1 MRQSLDMSNWED
13 ASKKVREW
21 ETGVKPAEEMSVKDA
36 IQKFLDDAQARYL
49 SDATIGKLRF
59 VLEKQLVAFC
69 ERNVISMMRQ
79 ITFSDVI
86 EFRKSWADNPLSAS
100 KKFER
105 LKSFWRFC
113 EKARWCENV
122 TDGLK
127 GLRVIQKPTMPFT
140 VEEVEKILWACE
152 LYPANGIYGEG
163 NKARMRAF
171 VLLLRYTGL
180 RIRDVVCLKRSALKN
195 GKLFLRTQKTGVPVL
210 LPLPPFVLE
219 ALEQCPAV
227 DEKYFFW
234 SGNGLPKSAVA
245 DWQRSFRKL
254 LKLAGVEGHPHMM
267 RDTFSISLL
276 EKGVPIESVAALLG
290 NTPAIVQK
298 HYSPWV
304 QSRQLA
310 LEAEVMKTW

>member
-49 SDATIGKLRF
+49 SDASIGKLRF

-69 ERNVISMMRQ
+69 ERKGISTMRQ

-122 TDGLK
+122 TEGLK
-127 GLRVIQKPTMPFT
+127 GPKVAQKPTMPFT
-140 VEEVEKILWACE
+140 AGEVEKILWACE

-163 NKARMRAF
+163 NKAWMRAF

-180 RIRDVVCLKRSALKN
+180 RIRDVV
-195 GKLFLRTQKTGVPVL
+195 
-210 LPLPPFVLE
+210 
-219 ALEQCPAV
+219 
-227 DEKYFFW
+227 
-234 SGNGLPKSAVA
+234 
-245 DWQRSFRKL
+245 
-254 LKLAGVEGHPHMM
+254 
-267 RDTFSISLL
+267 
-276 EKGVPIESVAALLG
+276 
-290 NTPAIVQK
+290 
-298 HYSPWV
+298 
-304 QSRQLA
+304 
-310 LEAEVMKTW
+310 